1 MVRRALSSSMEA
13 RKGCGPAH
21 QDLTVPTHQQGRWDL
36 MFAGGGL
43 RDKALIGA
51 LGSRSGGRLSQ
62 GALGAWGGPGAP
74 GMSTLYLVPP
84 HLPSSC
90 IGPSSHLPIC
100 SL

>member
-21 QDLTVPTHQQGRWDL
+21 QDLSVPTRQQGRWDL
-36 MFAGGGL
+36 LFAGGGL

-51 LGSRSGGRLSQ
+51 LGSRSGGSLSQ
-62 GALGAWGGPGAP
+62 GALGAWGPWHEHSLPCPSPPALI
-74 GMSTLYLVPP
+74 LYRTKF
-84 HLPSSC
+84 SSA
-90 IGPSSHLPIC
+90 HLPIC